1 MGDKNK
7 HLPLVTGTMAK
18 CLMFILVVAL
28 AAIASASPLPNS
40 LFLDPTEVVG
50 GIQHMDDYLARAGRV
65 EEDRYDNDAADTV
78 VPMEYIKAKQL
89 QDGFIQD
96 ESPEFSFIQVPTT
109 EMLQQEEGRR
119 HRRKS
124 RRNKRHRSKR
134 NRRHRSKRNRR
145 KRESRLRKKAR
156 HQLENEDAVYY
167 HKLHNDYME
176 HGGFGMKPH
185 KGKIKKGHKHF
196 PRDQCVL
203 HCMSSHVAAYSNAP
217 TSVVVPS
224 STKCEGACAK
234 LGAQLEAAA
243 SP

>member
-7 HLPLVTGTMAK
+7 QLPLVIGTMAK

-28 AAIASASPLPNS
+28 AAMASASPLPNS
-40 LFLDPTEVVG
+40 VFLDPTDVIG
-50 GIQHMDDYLARAGRV
+50 GIQHMDDHLARADRA
-65 EEDRYDNDAADTV
+65 EEDRYDDDAADTV

-96 ESPEFSFIQVPTT
+96 ESPEFSFIQVPTV

-119 HRRKS
+119 RR
-124 RRNKRHRSKR
+124 RSKR

-145 KRESRLRKKAR
+145 KHESRLRKKAR
-156 HQLENEDAVYY
+156 RQLESEDAVYY